1 MTHSLWRPDSLD
13 SGKKDFQYWQA
24 MRKAD
29 PRRYYASSTQR
40 EMIEARE
47 ALGEEAF
54 YAPSR

>member
-1 MTHSLWRPDSLD
+1 MTHSLYGPDKD
-13 SGKKDFQYWQA
+13 SGPKNFQYWQQL
-24 MRKAD
+24 RKQD

-47 ALGEEAF
+47 VLGEEAF